1 MGAFTRQELREL
13 DPADLRGLLELA
25 DGETD
30 LQRAMALG
38 LDPSHPKDR
47 LAVFTAMET
56 AAEDVPTPFSQVI
69 GTDADAVRLNR
80 TADER
85 EPAAPV
91 DGQGGGTSA
100 ALMAAEGSLA
110 AATDIRAA
118 MQESAVTGSPM
129 FAGTFALYATPK
141 GEVVLVTEDPAGD
154 VKRSVVPRQAVKM
167 ALALIAGERT
177 GLAGLVARKFGR
189 G

>member
-13 DPADLRGLLELA
+13 NPADLRGLLELA

-30 LQRAMALG
+30 LQRAMTLG
-38 LDPSHPKDR
+38 LDPSNPHDR
-47 LAVFTAMET
+47 MAVLRAYET
-56 AAEDVPTPFSQVI
+56 VPEDVPTPFSQVI

-85 EPAAPV
+85 GPAAPV
-91 DGQGGGTSA
+91 DGQGGGVPA
-100 ALMAAEGSLA
+100 ALTAAEGSLA

-118 MQESAVTGSPM
+118 MRESAVTGRPM
-129 FAGTFALYATPK
+129 FAGTFALYGTPN
-141 GEVVLVTEDPAGD
+141 GEVVLVTEDQAGD
-154 VKRSVVPRQAVKM
+154 VKKSVVPRQAVKM